1 MFKHYGEHN
10 MSLYDDATANWSED
24 EASVTADFAL
34 SLFETD
40 GRDYYHQWLIKERG
54 CLHNLF
60 DDDQQLI
67 DRFCRKFNALTAH
80 VTNLYI

>member
-1 MFKHYGEHN
+1 MF
-10 MSLYDDATANWSED
+10 DATNNWPED
-24 EASVTADFAL
+24 EANLSAGFAL
-34 SLFETD
+34 DLFETE

-60 DDDQQLI
+60 DDDQSLI
-67 DRFCRKFNALTAH
+67 DRFIVKFNSLTSQ